1 MIAIKMPRS
10 MPSSF
15 GLGWSLE
22 RIMHM
27 RDRQESQYSRE
38 HQLSDP
44 TSCLNTARKNERLF
58 VLLARDIAAPD
69 TIRYW
74 VRKRLA
80 LGKNRRDDAQIVEAL
95 ECADSMEEERTAH
108 GPLAAG

>member
-1 MIAIKMPRS
+1 
-10 MPSSF
+10 
-15 GLGWSLE
+15 
-22 RIMHM
+22 M

-95 ECADSMEEERTAH
+95 DRHLCRCGAH
-108 GPLAAG
+108 PRIVRAIEKAASQGASA